1 MVVESDNVDIG
12 SGSRVSEQS
21 NRFANLVVK
30 DKLRTKGRPRRKSKQ
45 LTFNKTAADKI
56 KIKPSRKVRSRKRKR
71 TFMSDDEGSGS

>member
-21 NRFANLVVK
+21 NRFANIVVK

-56 KIKPSRKVRSRKRKR
+56 KPRRKVRCRKRKR